1 MGLAGKEVDQEV
13 VEAAPVVNTSCYCKS
28 CCILLPSCST
38 SHSVEIDSFLRHG
51 NLVSC
56 WS

>member
-1 MGLAGKEVDQEV
+1 MGSAGKEADQEV
-13 VEAAPVVNTSCYCKS
+13 VEAAPVVNTSCCCKS
-28 CCILLPSCST
+28 CCIPLPSCSM
-38 SHSVEIDSFLRHG
+38 SHSVATDSFLRHG